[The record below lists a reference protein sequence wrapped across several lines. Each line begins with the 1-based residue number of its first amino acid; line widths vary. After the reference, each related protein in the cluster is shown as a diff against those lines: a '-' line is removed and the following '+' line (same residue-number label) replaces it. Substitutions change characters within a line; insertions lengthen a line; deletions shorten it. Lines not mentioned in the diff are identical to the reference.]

1 MHFHRAFQSDREKV
15 LDLAKVLI
23 PTVGFGRTDKAV
35 KWMNER
41 YDKVKEYYK
50 PFDNKQLVH
59 VGVFMGLIFPE
70 AKMGFR
76 EGWRSRRLGKINFDR
91 HCVGG

>member
-1 MHFHRAFQSDREKV
+1 MHFHRGFQLDREKV
-15 LDLAKVLI
+15 LDSVKVLI
-23 PTVGFGRTDKAV
+23 STKGLGRTDKAV

-50 PFDNKQLVH
+50 PFENEQSVH
-59 VGVFMGLIFPE
+59 VGVFMGLILPE

-76 EGWRSRRLGKINFDR
+76 EGWGSDHAEPKFGERC
-91 HCVGG
+91 CVG

>member
-1 MHFHRAFQSDREKV
+1 M
-15 LDLAKVLI
+15 
-23 PTVGFGRTDKAV
+23 

-50 PFDNKQLVH
+50 PFDNENSVH
-59 VGVFMGLIFPE
+59 VGVFMGLIYPE

-76 EGWRSRRLGKINFDR
+76 EVWD
-91 HCVGG
+91 HMT